1 MAKAPDPTA
10 LDRAA
15 VPVLDLLDDFE
26 RRSRAGEKALLRDAE
41 TALAQ
46 FERDAVR
53 GGAAANTVKPAR
65 YALAVLLDL
74 RARQLAGV
82 SLGTWS
88 VLAQRQLFDGRD
100 MSLARIRD
108 FRDTAGRQGP
118 DYAELHRFLD
128 ALVTRAEAG
137 RHAHRAVASGHW
149 GLRIGAYVLVLALVL
164 AGYAA
169 WLEYRFHQRLTAVF
183 AQEALSIGLD
193 RPQTGI
199 GLVPRLDDMRAA
211 VDRVALAARR
221 APLRRLI
228 RLPLV
233 DGETRARAA
242 YDGAVR
248 RHVPAVVAA
257 GIEEVLAREGDGL
270 ILYDALRAWSVLTG
284 DEPWSRA
291 YLTGWLEDNGPRVG
305 LQGLEAH
312 LFPLD
317 APAPGITAADS
328 TVMDQARAFAAEVAE
343 PARAWLELLR
353 SARMRA
359 LPPWQPEQ
367 AVPGI
372 GEVLLRRSGL
382 PIGAPLPG
390 LFTAQGWNEARDFAV
405 GGAVQQ
411 ARDLAPRITGQ
422 ALPAQNGSPDLLM
435 DRLHLETIAAW
446 KAWLADL
453 RVRPFAQRE
462 TAIVVSGALGQP
474 ENPLTRL
481 LRQVWLQAGGED
493 RGRSHAQ
500 QLLLGREFGAMIQYV
515 EQGRMAEIARLF
527 STLNVALGA
536 VDISQSRGSQRLMSV
551 QDRARS
557 IAALKSAPRI
567 VVQIAEDVL
576 AQSAQPE
583 TQGAASNPLTRGW
596 QQEVFPLCR
605 DVTAGHY
612 PFANG
617 PDAAPDDLAALLGP
631 QGALRLF
638 VTQSALPFLDTESS
652 PWRWKPEARFAG
664 LAPESAAFLER
675 SVQVAEGLYGPDGTL
690 RHDLTLAALAERG
703 QTMFAIGGR
712 AEPVR
717 ATGAP
722 AALSWPGP
730 QPDAGVEVS
739 FRDSADS
746 ARILHPGPWGLLR
759 LMDGLRLR
767 LRDDG
772 ARVLLDLRTESGR
785 VFLEMAFQ
793 AALNPVSVRPALQGF
808 ACPPTL

>member
-1 MAKAPDPTA
+1 MARAPDPSA

-15 VPVLDLLDDFE
+15 TPVLDLIDDFE
-26 RRSRAGEKALLRDAE
+26 RRMRGGEKALLAE
-41 TALAQ
+41 AESALSV
-46 FERDAVR
+46 FERDAAR
-53 GGAAANTVKPAR
+53 GGALANALKPAR
-65 YALAVLLDL
+65 YGLAVLLDL
-74 RARQLAGV
+74 RARQVAGV

-88 VLAQRQLFDGRD
+88 VLAQRQLFEGRD
-100 MSLARIRD
+100 MSLSRIRD
-108 FRDTAGRQGP
+108 FRDTAARQGE
-118 DYAELHRFLD
+118 DYGDLERFLSGLI
-128 ALVTRAEAG
+128 AQAEAG
-137 RHAHRAVASGHW
+137 RHAHRPVASGRW
-149 GLRIGAYVLVLALVL
+149 GLRIAAYVVVLALVL
-164 AGYAA
+164 VGYAG
-169 WLEYRFHQRLTAVF
+169 WLEYRFHKRLSEVF

-199 GLVPRLDDMRAA
+199 GLVPRLDDLRAA
-211 VDRVALAARR
+211 VDRVAVAARH
-221 APLRRLI
+221 APLRRLV
-228 RLPLV
+228 RLPLI
-233 DGETRARAA
+233 DGERQARAA
-242 YDGAVR
+242 YAEAVR
-248 RHVPAVVAA
+248 RHVPAVIAA
-257 GIEEVLAREGDGL
+257 GIEEVLAGEGDGL

-284 DEPWSRA
+284 EESWSRD
-291 YLTGWLEDNGPRVG
+291 YLAGWLQDNGARVG
-305 LQGLEAH
+305 LAGLEAH
-312 LFPLD
+312 LEPLD
-317 APAPGITAADS
+317 GPAPDITPEDT
-328 TVMDQARAFAAEVAE
+328 TVMDQARTFAAEVPE

-353 SARMRA
+353 SARMRD
-359 LPPWQPEQ
+359 LPAWHPEQ
-367 AVPGI
+367 AVTGI
-372 GEVLLRRSGL
+372 GDVLLRRSGL
-382 PIGAPLPG
+382 PIDTPLPG
-390 LFTAQGWNEARDFAV
+390 IFTADGWNEARDFAV

-422 ALPAQNGSPDLLM
+422 ALPAENGSPDLLM
-435 DRLHLETIAAW
+435 DRLHVETIAAW

-462 TAIVVSGALGQP
+462 TAIVVSGALAQTD
-474 ENPLTRL
+474 NPLTRL
-481 LRQVWLQAGGED
+481 LRQVWVQAGGDD

-500 QLLLGREFGAMIQYV
+500 HLVLAREFGPMIQYV

-536 VDISQSRGSQRLMSV
+536 VDISQSRGSQRLMTV

-583 TQGAASNPLTRGW
+583 TQGNASNPLTRGW

-617 PDAAPDDLAALLGP
+617 PDVLSGDLAALLGP

-638 VTQSALPFLDTESS
+638 VSQSAAPFLDTETS

-675 SVQVAEGLYGPDGTL
+675 AVLVAGGLYGPDGTL

-703 QTMFAIGGR
+703 ETMFAIGGQ

-739 FRDSADS
+739 FRDAAES

-785 VFLEMAFQ
+785 VFLEMDFQ
-793 AALNPVSVRPALQGF
+793 EALNPVSIRPALRGF
-808 ACPPTL
+808 ACPPVL